1 MRGIAAARR
10 PSLLP
15 RVGQVPGGPHGLAG
29 ARHLVNLQLLKATLP
44 LALLVILGGCGG
56 GTETSDGSDPD
67 GTSNSAP
74 VIVGTPATKAVAGV
88 NYEFVPEAADADEDV
103 LTFAIENRP
112 DWATFS
118 PTTGRLSGRPPASA
132 AAHVYADILISV
144 SDSKAVA
151 ELPAYDLEVENDPDF
166 ADVLEIPGTCTK
178 LTSELPQRM
187 WETAA
192 TFDPE
197 TGELV
202 HHGGHVTYAQ
212 SSYTYLYHPD
222 NGTIRRAKPRR
233 TPPRVCLQDGT
244 YAESRKVS
252 VFAHGRSAHG
262 SVPPGEFKDGI
273 YTALRTADETGPW
286 LYDSAKDDFEYA
298 RTVGDRFT
306 SYQHAPMAYD
316 ASSDVVYSLSETEL
330 FIYSVQLNKV
340 FRRALPIE
348 LHRRRN
354 YGAAVDPNHRTL
366 VIFGGVSPTQWQYLK
381 SDLGLPDSE
390 FQNHVKKD
398 TWTYRLEDNTW
409 EKLPQTLQ
417 PPRGFPGSD
426 FIKYM
431 MVYEPRNGN
440 ILLRVTPIEDVVYDR
455 GQWPRAETWAFN
467 TYARQWKKL
476 ILDGEPRFP
485 SLTTYDSE
493 NHRLVIMGG
502 GDDVVRKYSEGV
514 PANLQPAS
522 SRELFVCELPTQ
534 PDALSTNY
542 PKRITVYTRTT
553 TTTDPTTGISKTE
566 YSNQLEWTAQA
577 GQNYTIY
584 RAEANPLPGTFQEI
598 GAVTADTYVDRT
610 ALSTEVY
617 AYRVSPTQSVVKNRV
632 YSNVAFDQP
641 RRPAGLTASVEG
653 ANLVKLRWD
662 EAIEPDVAG
671 YNVYRAWG
679 SDIRTEGAGKNINTT
694 LINGPAYIDASVDL
708 SDLVS
713 RFYWVTAV
721 NRAGKE
727 SGPSPYAMTFPD
739 APLAVN
745 IDRHETL
752 SAPTNEIRIWWEWP
766 SDMAVS
772 GFNVY
777 FVDNHMNTH
786 DKPAEVVNAWYA
798 SWAKANSAPIL
809 KLSTKTAAPGHR
821 SYEYTFTIP
830 SNSTAPHYYFYVRA
844 VNVLGQEGQKTDIIS
859 KTSDAFGPHINGQW
873 GGSSQ

>member
-1 MRGIAAARR
+1 MRGIAARTATI
-10 PSLLP
+10 SAS
-15 RVGQVPGGPHGLAG
+15 PGRAG
-29 ARHLVNLQLLKATLP
+29 AWRTTRSRRSSTLVNLHLLKATFP
-44 LALLVILGGCGG
+44 IALLVVLGACGG
-56 GTETSDGSDPD
+56 GSETSGGGDSD

-88 NYEFVPEAADADEDV
+88 TYEFVPDASDADEDV

-132 AAHVYADILISV
+132 AARVYADILISV

-151 ELPAYDLEVENDPDF
+151 ELPAYDLEVEDDPDF
-166 ADVLEIPGTCTK
+166 ANVLEIPGTCTK
-178 LTSELPQRM
+178 LTSELPQKM

-252 VFAHGRSAHG
+252 VFAHGLSGHG
-262 SVPPGEFKDGI
+262 SMPPGEFRNGI

-298 RTVGDRFT
+298 RTVGNRFT

-316 ASSDVVYSLSETEL
+316 ASSDVVYSLGETEL

-354 YGAAVDPNHRTL
+354 YGAAVDPIHRKL
-366 VIFGGVSPTQWQYLK
+366 VIFGGVSPTQWQYLR

-398 TWTYRLEDNTW
+398 TWMYRLEDDTW
-409 EKLPQTLQ
+409 EKLPQTVQ

-467 TYARQWKKL
+467 TYAQQWKKL

-502 GDDVVRKYSEGV
+502 GDDVAE
-514 PANLQPAS
+514 
-522 SRELFVCELPTQ
+522 
-534 PDALSTNY
+534 
-542 PKRITVYTRTT
+542 
-553 TTTDPTTGISKTE
+553 KT
-566 YSNQLEWTAQA
+566 
-577 GQNYTIY
+577 
-584 RAEANPLPGTFQEI
+584 
-598 GAVTADTYVDRT
+598 
-610 ALSTEVY
+610 
-617 AYRVSPTQSVVKNRV
+617 
-632 YSNVAFDQP
+632 
-641 RRPAGLTASVEG
+641 
-653 ANLVKLRWD
+653 
-662 EAIEPDVAG
+662 
-671 YNVYRAWG
+671 
-679 SDIRTEGAGKNINTT
+679 
-694 LINGPAYIDASVDL
+694 
-708 SDLVS
+708 
-713 RFYWVTAV
+713 
-721 NRAGKE
+721 
-727 SGPSPYAMTFPD
+727 
-739 APLAVN
+739 
-745 IDRHETL
+745 
-752 SAPTNEIRIWWEWP
+752 
-766 SDMAVS
+766 
-772 GFNVY
+772 
-777 FVDNHMNTH
+777 
-786 DKPAEVVNAWYA
+786 
-798 SWAKANSAPIL
+798 
-809 KLSTKTAAPGHR
+809 
-821 SYEYTFTIP
+821 
-830 SNSTAPHYYFYVRA
+830 
-844 VNVLGQEGQKTDIIS
+844 
-859 KTSDAFGPHINGQW
+859 
-873 GGSSQ
+873 

>member
-44 LALLVILGGCGG
+44 IALLMILGACGG
-56 GTETSDGSDPD
+56 GSETSGGSDPD
-67 GTSNSAP
+67 GTANSAP

-132 AAHVYADILISV
+132 AARVYADILISV

-166 ADVLEIPGTCTK
+166 ANVLELPGTCTK

-262 SVPPGEFKDGI
+262 SMPPGEFKDGI
-273 YTALRTADETGPW
+273 YTALKNADETGPW
-286 LYDSAKDDFEYA
+286 LYDSARDDFEYA
-298 RTVGDRFT
+298 RTVGNRFT

-467 TYARQWKKL
+467 TYAQQWKKL

-534 PDALSTNY
+534 PDALSTTY
-542 PKRITVYTRTT
+542 PRRISVYTRTT

-598 GAVTADTYVDRT
+598 GSVTGDTYVDRT
-610 ALSTEVY
+610 PLSTEVY

-641 RRPAGLTASVEG
+641 RRPAGLMASVEG

-679 SDIRTEGAGKNINTT
+679 SDIRTEGAGKKINTT

-798 SWAKANSAPIL
+798 SWAKANSAPIV

>member
-1 MRGIAAARR
+1 MHGIAARTATNSASPCR
-10 PSLLP
+10 
-15 RVGQVPGGPHGLAG
+15 AG
-29 ARHLVNLQLLKATLP
+29 AWRTKRSRRSSTLVYLQPLKATLP
-44 LALLVILGGCGG
+44 IALLVVLGACGDDKAD
-56 GTETSDGSDPD
+56 SDGA
-67 GTSNSAP
+67 SNSAP
-74 VIVGTPATKAVAGV
+74 VIAGTPATKAVAGV
-88 NYEFVPEAADADEDV
+88 TYEFVPEAADADEDV

-132 AAHVYADILISV
+132 AARVYADILISV
-144 SDSKAVA
+144 SDSKAIA
-151 ELPAYDLEVENDPDF
+151 QLPAYDLEVESDPDF
-166 ADVLEIPGTCTK
+166 DNVLEISGSCTR
-178 LTSELPQRM
+178 LTAELPQQM

-202 HHGGHVTYAQ
+202 HHGGHVTYEQ
-212 SSYTYLYHPD
+212 SSYTYRYDPD
-222 NGTIRRAKPRR
+222 DGTIRRAKPRR

-252 VFAHGRSAHG
+252 IFAHGLSNHG
-262 SVPPGEFKDGI
+262 SMPPGEFKNGI

-286 LYDSAKDDFEYA
+286 LYDSATDDFEYA
-298 RTVGDRFT
+298 RTVGNRFT

-316 ASSDVVYSLSETEL
+316 ASSDVVYSLGETEL

-354 YGAAVDPNHRTL
+354 YGAAVDPIQRKL
-366 VIFGGVSPTQWQYLK
+366 VIFGGVSPTQWQNLR

-390 FQNHVKKD
+390 FQSHVKKD
-398 TWTYRLEDNTW
+398 TWLYRLEDDTW
-409 EKLPQTLQ
+409 EKLPPTVQ
-417 PPRGFPGSD
+417 PPRGYPGSD
-426 FIKYM
+426 LIKYM

-476 ILDGEPRFP
+476 ILNGEPRFP
-485 SLTTYDSE
+485 GLTTYDSG

-502 GDDVVRKYSEGV
+502 GDDVTRQYAEGV
-514 PANLQPAS
+514 PANLRPAT
-522 SRELFVCELPTQ
+522 SRELFVCDLPTQ
-534 PDALSTNY
+534 PNALPTTY
-542 PKRITVYTRTT
+542 PERITVRTRAT
-553 TTTDPTTGISKTE
+553 TTTDPSTGSKTE
-566 YSNQLEWTAQA
+566 YSNNLEWTAQA
-577 GQNYTIY
+577 GQSYTIY
-584 RAEANPLPGTFQEI
+584 RAEANPLPGTFQSI
-598 GAVTADTYVDRT
+598 GAVTADNYVDRT
-610 ALSTEVY
+610 PLNTKVY
-617 AYRVSPTQSVVKNRV
+617 AYRVSPTQSVAKNRV

-641 RRPAGLTASVEG
+641 RRPAGLMASVEG

-679 SDIRTEGAGKNINTT
+679 SDVRIEGAGRKINTT
-694 LINGPAYIDASVDL
+694 LIDSPAYIDANVDL
-708 SDLVS
+708 SDSVS
-713 RFYWVTAV
+713 RFYWVTTV

-745 IDRHETL
+745 IDRHETMP
-752 SAPTNEIRIWWEWP
+752 APTNEIRIWWEWP
-766 SDMAVS
+766 ADVNVK
-772 GFNVY
+772 GFSVY

-798 SWAKANSAPIL
+798 SWTKANSAPIL
-809 KLSTKTAAPGHR
+809 KLSTKTATPGHR

-859 KTSDAFGPHINGQW
+859 KTSDAFGPHVNGLW
-873 GGSSQ
+873 

>member
-1 MRGIAAARR
+1 
-10 PSLLP
+10 
-15 RVGQVPGGPHGLAG
+15 
-29 ARHLVNLQLLKATLP
+29 LVNLHLLKATLP
-44 LALLVILGGCGG
+44 ITLLVVLGACRDDN
-56 GTETSDGSDPD
+56 ETSGGSDSD

-74 VIVGTPATKAVAGV
+74 VIMGTPATKAVAGV
-88 NYEFVPEAADADEDV
+88 TYEFVPDAADADEDV

-132 AAHVYADILISV
+132 AARVYANILISV

-151 ELPAYDLEVENDPDF
+151 ALPAYDLEVEGDPDF
-166 ADVLEIPGTCTK
+166 ANVPEISGTCRR
-178 LTSELPQRM
+178 LTSELPQMM

-202 HHGGHVTYAQ
+202 HHGGHVTYEQ

-233 TPPRVCLQDGT
+233 TPPRVCLQDGA

-252 VFAHGRSAHG
+252 IFAHGLSGHG
-262 SVPPGEFKDGI
+262 SMPPGEFKNGI
-273 YTALRTADETGPW
+273 YTALKIADETGPW

-298 RTVGDRFT
+298 RTVGNRFT
-306 SYQHAPMAYD
+306 SFQHAPMAYD
-316 ASSDVVYSLSETEL
+316 ASSDVVYSLGETEL

-354 YGAAVDPNHRTL
+354 YGAAVDPVHRKL
-366 VIFGGVSPTQWQYLK
+366 VIFGGVSPTQWQYLR
-381 SDLGLPDSE
+381 SNLGLPDSE
-390 FQNHVKKD
+390 FQNYVKKD
-398 TWTYRLEDNTW
+398 TWMYRLEDDTW
-409 EKLPQTLQ
+409 EKLPQTVQ
-417 PPRGFPGSD
+417 PPRGYPGSD

-467 TYARQWKKL
+467 TYAQQWKKL
-476 ILDGEPRFP
+476 ALNGEPRFP
-485 SLTTYDSE
+485 GLTTYDSE

-502 GDDVVRKYSEGV
+502 GDDVLRKHTEGV
-514 PANLQPAS
+514 PANLRPAT
-522 SRELFVCELPTQ
+522 SRELFVCDLPTQ
-534 PDALSTNY
+534 PDAVTTTH
-542 PKRITVYTRTT
+542 PKRITVHTRTT

-577 GQNYTIY
+577 GQKYTIY

-598 GAVTADTYVDRT
+598 GAVTANTYIDRT
-610 ALSTEVY
+610 PLNTKVY

-641 RRPAGLTASVEG
+641 RRPAGLMASVEG
-653 ANLVKLRWD
+653 ANLVKLRWG

-671 YNVYRAWG
+671 YNVYRARG
-679 SDIRTEGAGKNINTT
+679 SDVRVEGAGEKINSS
-694 LINGPAYIDASVDL
+694 LIHSPNYIDATVDL
-708 SDLVS
+708 SDSVA

-721 NRAGKE
+721 NWAGKE

-752 SAPTNEIRIWWEWP
+752 PAPTQEIRIWWEWP
-766 SDMAVS
+766 ADMKVS

-786 DKPAEVVNAWYA
+786 DKPAEVVNAWYG
-798 SWAKANSAPIL
+798 SWVKANSTPIV
-809 KLSTKTAAPGHR
+809 KQSTKTTAPGHLG
-821 SYEYTFTIP
+821 YEYTFTIP
-830 SNSTAPHYYFYVRA
+830 ANSTAPHYYFFVRA
-844 VNVLGQEGQKTDIIS
+844 VNVLGLEGQKTDILS
-859 KTSDAFGPHINGQW
+859 RTSDAFGPHVNGQW
-873 GGSSQ
+873 GSLPSALR